1 MHVVSGV
8 ARQKLAHIVNGHV
21 HVINSTLHWAK
32 EMVVKMWDV
41 NSLVDH

>member
-1 MHVVSGV
+1 MRVVSGV
-8 ARQKLAHIVNGHV
+8 ARQKLAHIVNG

-41 NSLVDH
+41 NGLVDH